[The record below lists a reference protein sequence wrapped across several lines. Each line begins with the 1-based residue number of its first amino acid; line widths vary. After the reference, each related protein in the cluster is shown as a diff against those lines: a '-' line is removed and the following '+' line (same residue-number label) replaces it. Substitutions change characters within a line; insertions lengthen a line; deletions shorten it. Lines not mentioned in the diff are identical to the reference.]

1 MVGIYVMFSNQN
13 HSQLNQGID
22 TIQFQIK
29 ANLELLINE
38 LVKSE
43 ITIKVNQKIL
53 VKSKILASLNLIKP
67 NLKNQNEIKI
77 IYNEITIGKIFY
89 KTVSNEIYNK
99 LFKSRNIIVELYGLN
114 QAYTISSSY
123 MKSIYKII
131 SQGKYKPTITKID
144 YAIDNHKGYDKTIV
158 LNNDNLNISNNDI
171 TTITKFQVHSIYIP
185 YAHSHSKKITNKRL
199 INSIIKKYNLNYEV
213 SKKANYIQWASKTYH
228 FIKCDYEDT
237 QRKNKNKNRVSYYQK
252 IVIKDPDT
260 YYGILKLIKK
270 ENKNIVY
277 DSYCNYEDIVIK
289 IKSRDT
295 EIYNYDK
302 RKEDQK
308 QDKLKFYEDTNIQIN
323 RLEISQKLKVR
334 LYRDPISII
343 SDKLIKELS
352 KLKILVF
359 SSPLKKKLYE
369 RDYKKGKK
377 MVAYKEQE
385 LLIDTEQIVKDIDN
399 LDLLIIMGVNP

>member
-1 MVGIYVMFSNQN
+1 MVGIYVMFNNHNQ
-13 HSQLNQGID
+13 SQLNQGID
-22 TIQFQIK
+22 TIQFTIK
-29 ANLELLINE
+29 ANLELLQTE
-38 LVKSE
+38 L
-43 ITIKVNQKIL
+43 I
-53 VKSKILASLNLIKP
+53 KSKIMIKP
-67 NLKNQNEIKI
+67 MTDYDNEIKI

-89 KTVSNEIYNK
+89 KTISIKTYNK
-99 LFKSRNIIVELYGLN
+99 LFKKRKIIVELYGLN
-114 QAYTISSSY
+114 QAYSIPSSY

-131 SQGKYKPTITKID
+131 GQVKYKPTITKID
-144 YAIDNHKGYDKTIV
+144 YAIDNHKGYNKTII
-158 LNNDNLNISNNDI
+158 LNNDNLNISSNDI

-185 YAHSHSKKITNKRL
+185 YTHSYSKKITNKRL

-213 SKKANYIQWASKTYH
+213 SKKGNYTQWASKTYH

-237 QRKNKNKNRVSYYQK
+237 QIKNKNKDRVSYYQK

-270 ENKNIVY
+270 ENQNIVY

-302 RKEDQK
+302 RQRDEKE
-308 QDKLKFYEDTNIQIN
+308 DKLKFYKDTNIQIN
-323 RLEISQKLKVR
+323 RLEISQKLKVK
-334 LYRDPISII
+334 LYSDPISTI

-369 RDYKKGKK
+369 KDYKKGKK
-377 MVAYKEQE
+377 MVGYKEQK
-385 LLIDTEQIVKDIDN
+385 LLIDTEQIIKDIDN
-399 LDLLIIMGVNP
+399 LELLIIMGVKPQL